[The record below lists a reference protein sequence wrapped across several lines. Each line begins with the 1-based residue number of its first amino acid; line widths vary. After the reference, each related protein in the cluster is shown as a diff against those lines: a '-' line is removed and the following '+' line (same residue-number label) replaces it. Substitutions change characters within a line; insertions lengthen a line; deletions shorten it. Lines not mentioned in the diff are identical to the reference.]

1 MGAATISDAQH
12 PAASLSTPPHP
23 PLYAPRVAPLDG
35 PVGTV
40 AFFAR
45 LLRNPLRIIPAAAY
59 EEGIV
64 LAGRAGRTVCWIT
77 DPALIKTVL
86 LDKHDLFGRTPTTQ
100 RVLGGLLG
108 KGVLTADG
116 AAWKWQR
123 QTAAPVFR
131 HNDLLA
137 FVPTIVEAAE
147 RLLVIWRQGACAAPR
162 DIDRDMTLVT
172 FDVISHTLLPGG
184 DTFVGPLI
192 ARSSIDYQRPL
203 GWQMAYANFRLPTWM
218 PHPGKIKMHLA
229 QRRLRSAVAA
239 LLAQRRAS
247 PKPMDD
253 LLQRLANARNP
264 ETGAQMSDELL
275 IDNLLTFF
283 MAGHE
288 TTAKAL
294 TWTLYLLARAP
305 EWERRI
311 LEEVRLVAGDGPIAP
326 DHIDKLAIT
335 TQVLKESMRLY
346 PPAPVMARQS
356 TIDTELGGM
365 PIKAGTQIIIP
376 IYAIQRHRRY
386 WSDPDRFEPERF
398 APENE
403 AKIPRYRYMPFG
415 AGPRICIGMAF
426 AMIEGVAILATLV
439 RAASFATTLSRE
451 PEPVSRVTLRPT
463 GGMPLA
469 VRVR

>member
-1 MGAATISDAQH
+1 
-12 PAASLSTPPHP
+12 
-23 PLYAPRVAPLDG
+23 
-35 PVGTV
+35 
-40 AFFAR
+40 
-45 LLRNPLRIIPAAAY
+45 
-59 EEGIV
+59 
-64 LAGRAGRTVCWIT
+64 
-77 DPALIKTVL
+77 
-86 LDKHDLFGRTPTTQ
+86 
-100 RVLGGLLG
+100 
-108 KGVLTADG
+108 
-116 AAWKWQR
+116 
-123 QTAAPVFR
+123 
-131 HNDLLA
+131 
-137 FVPTIVEAAE
+137 
-147 RLLVIWRQGACAAPR
+147 
-162 DIDRDMTLVT
+162 
-172 FDVISHTLLPGG
+172 
-184 DTFVGPLI
+184 
-192 ARSSIDYQRPL
+192 
-203 GWQMAYANFRLPTWM
+203 
-218 PHPGKIKMHLA
+218 
-229 QRRLRSAVAA
+229 VAA

-305 EWERRI
+305 QWETRI

-356 TIDTELGGM
+356 TIDTELGGV

-451 PEPVSRVTLRPT
+451 PEPVSRVTLRPS

-469 VRVR
+469 VRMR